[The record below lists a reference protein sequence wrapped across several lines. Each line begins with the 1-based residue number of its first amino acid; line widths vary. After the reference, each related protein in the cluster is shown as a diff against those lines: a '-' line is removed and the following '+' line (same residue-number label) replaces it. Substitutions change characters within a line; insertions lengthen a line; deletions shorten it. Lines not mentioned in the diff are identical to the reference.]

1 MILLLIQFE
10 CIWTLFFESSLK
22 FQDWIYED
30 MPTPTQL
37 KERKARRK
45 AKRLKE
51 RKEKREKRRAARKV
65 RE

>member
-1 MILLLIQFE
+1 
-10 CIWTLFFESSLK
+10 
-22 FQDWIYED
+22 

-51 RKEKREKRRAARKV
+51 RKEKREKHRAARKV
-65 RE
+65 REQLCAFIISYSLSLVNPRERRCVGVQ